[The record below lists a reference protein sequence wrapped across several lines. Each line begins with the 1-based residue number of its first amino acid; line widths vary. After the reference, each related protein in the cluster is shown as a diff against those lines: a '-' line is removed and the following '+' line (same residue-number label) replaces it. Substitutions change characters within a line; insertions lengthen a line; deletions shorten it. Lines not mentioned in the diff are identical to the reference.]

1 MEVKAVCKS
10 NSYESISLT
19 IVLPSGHE
27 LLVIGVNHPPSKF
40 QYREADSVD
49 HVSEISDNFLDRCRN
64 GVVLCCGDLNH
75 LDLNLLSIMSGLT
88 VLIDFP
94 TRGDSVLD
102 NCLTN
107 RPELFS
113 SLFSIHAL
121 MKTDLCG
128 VILPA
133 GCKLKP
139 VRSKVKFRDYRD
151 HKKILFEKKL
161 QECDWSSV
169 TDAQDVEKIMT
180 PNG

>member
-1 MEVKAVCKS
+1 MCKS

-19 IVLPSGHE
+19 IGLPSGHE
-27 LLVIGVNHPPSKF
+27 LLVIGVYHPPSKF
-40 QYREADSVD
+40 QYREADLID
-49 HVSEISDNFLDRCRN
+49 YISEISDNFLDRCPN
-64 GVVLCCGDLNH
+64 GVVLCGGDLNH

-88 VLIDFP
+88 VLDDFP

-107 RPELFS
+107 RTELFS
-113 SLFSIHAL
+113 SPSSIPAL
-121 MKTDLCG
+121 MRKDHYG

-151 HKKILFEKKL
+151 HKKILFERKL

-169 TDAQDVEKIMT
+169 TDAQDVET
-180 PNG
+180 ASTFFYFAS